1 MSINNNS
8 DNNSDNSNNLP
19 LIEKYR
25 PNQVNNIIGHEYII
39 NTLNNYVKKE
49 VYPHVL
55 FYGPPGTGKTST
67 ILVYANQL
75 YGNSK
80 SRMIMH
86 LNASD
91 ERGIDI
97 IRNRIKEFINT
108 QSIFISNKPKLVILD
123 EADAMTEDAQF
134 SLREL
139 VINSKSTFFCVICN
153 YINKIHT
160 TLQSRFIKYY
170 FKPLEKKVVID
181 KLIEISN
188 KENISYTQNGIEEL
202 YKLSQGDMRK
212 CLNLLQSATH
222 SNISINENYIYQLFG
237 KIKLDKIHRLI
248 SILFNGDFNQCIDEI
263 NNILNE
269 GISYITIL
277 NYIGEI
283 INDYSIPPIIISQI
297 GLELSNIEYN
307 CSLNT
312 NQYIQIN
319 GLISLFFYY
328 RNQI

>member
-1 MSINNNS
+1 MPT
-8 DNNSDNSNNLP
+8 NNLP

-25 PNQVNNIIGHEYII
+25 PNQINNIIGHTHII

-49 VYPHVL
+49 VYPNVL

-80 SRMIMH
+80 SSMIMH

-91 ERGIDI
+91 ERGVDI

-108 QSIFISNKPKLVILD
+108 KSIFMTNKPKLVILD
-123 EADAMTEDAQF
+123 EADTMTEDAQF

-139 VINSKSTFFCVICN
+139 VMNNKSTFFCIICN
-153 YINKIHT
+153 YINKIHN

-170 FKPLEKKVVID
+170 FKPLEKEVVIH
-181 KLIEISN
+181 KLKEISN
-188 KENISYTQNGIEEL
+188 IENILYTNNGIEEL

-212 CLNLLQSATH
+212 CLNALQSATH
-222 SNISINENYIYQLFG
+222 SSIYIDENYIYQLFG
-237 KIKLDKIHRLI
+237 KMKIDKIHRLI
-248 SILFNGDFNQCIDEI
+248 SILFNSHFNICMVEI
-263 NNILNE
+263 QNILNQ
-269 GISYITIL
+269 GISFLTIL
-277 NYIGEI
+277 QYIGELI
-283 INDYSIPPIIISQI
+283 HDYSLPTNIIHKI
-297 GLELSNIEYN
+297 GVELSDIEYN

-312 NQYIQIN
+312 NQYLQIN

>member
-1 MSINNNS
+1 MC
-8 DNNSDNSNNLP
+8 NLP

-25 PNQVNNIIGHEYII
+25 PTQINNIIGHEYII

-49 VYPHVL
+49 IYPHVL

-108 QSIFISNKPKLVILD
+108 KSLFMLNKPKLVILD
-123 EADAMTEDAQF
+123 EADAMTEDAQL

-139 VINSKSTFFCVICN
+139 IINSKSTFFCLICN
-153 YINKIHT
+153 YINKIHN

-170 FKPLEKKVVID
+170 FKPLEKEVVIN

-188 KENISYTQNGIEEL
+188 KENILYTPKGIDEL

-212 CLNLLQSATH
+212 CLNLLQSANN
-222 SNISINENYIYQLFG
+222 SNISINEDYIYQLFG
-237 KIKLDKIHRLI
+237 KMKLDKIYKLI
-248 SILFNGDFNQCIDEI
+248 SILLNANFELCINEI
-263 NNILNE
+263 QTILNE
-269 GISYITIL
+269 GISLLTIL
-277 NYIGEI
+277 EYIGDI
-283 INDYSIPPIIISQI
+283 INDISLPPNIISKI
-297 GLELSNIEYN
+297 GVELSNIEYN

-312 NQYIQIN
+312 SQYLQIN